1 MSESNDAF
9 VASAAAVMLKR
20 HIAAKEQEAKRTA
33 KREQMQRE
41 SQLPID
47 DFKALIV
54 STAMSY
60 RDADEAAGVA
70 KRTNSELASI
80 RDRATLVHIL
90 QAERVK
96 QLTRMKERG
105 FKAPRKQHRN
115 RDLTAEL
122 ILRRKFG
129 PLTPQYQ
136 FYYDAEIH
144 SPILSKEN
152 GKYICKCD
160 CGRLVYKHK
169 HHLLR
174 TIDEPGRAIRTC
186 GKECG
191 LNNDRTAK
199 PVAVQY
205 DAQNDA
211 QPANSQLPNDS
222 KPVDGLP
229 PIRVIPPILPVESEN
244 AKPVAA
250 QYAKRGGAD
259 IDTSVRRPLES
270 RNPMKEAFA
279 GIAAKRAC

>member
-1 MSESNDAF
+1 MSESNDEF

-20 HIAAKEQEAKRTA
+20 HIAAKEQEAKRAA

-47 DFKALIV
+47 DFKALIAN
-54 STAMSY
+54 TAMSY

-70 KRTNSELASI
+70 KRTNTELAAI

-122 ILRRKFG
+122 ILKRKFG

-152 GKYICKCD
+152 GKYVCKCD

-186 GKECG
+186 SKECG
-191 LNNDRTAK
+191 LINARTA
-199 PVAVQY
+199 
-205 DAQNDA
+205 
-211 QPANSQLPNDS
+211 

-229 PIRVIPPILPVESEN
+229 PIPPIPPILPVESES

-279 GIAAKRAC
+279 GIAARFSGMAESPQSAHTKGTSASARGNE